1 MPQLTI
7 VPAGDRA
14 LAIKVGDTISP
25 EINST
30 VRNLVITLEK
40 QQIPAILDIVPTYC
54 SILINYDP
62 LISSLDDLT
71 IKIKELGGAINDS
84 AVESPRTIKIP
95 TVYGGNY
102 GPELDYVA
110 QFNGLTELEVID
122 IHSSNDYLVYAM
134 GFTPGFTY
142 LGGLSNRI
150 VTPRLQ
156 TPRTEIPAGSVGIA
170 EQQTGIYPIESPGG
184 WQLIGRTPVK
194 LFDPTK
200 NPPVM
205 VEPGDYIRFV
215 PISSEEYE
223 RIANEEN
230 KLEFEKKNQ

>member
-1 MPQLTI
+1 MSRLTI
-7 VPAGDRA
+7 VPAGDKA

-25 EINST
+25 EINLA
-30 VRNLVITLEK
+30 VRNLSVILEN
-40 QQIPAILDIVPTYC
+40 QQIPAVLDIVPTYC

-62 LISSLDDLT
+62 LISSLDELT
-71 IKIKELGGAINDS
+71 IKIKDLGKNINDS
-84 AVESPRTIKIP
+84 TVGSPRTIEIP
-95 TVYGGNY
+95 TVYGGIY
-102 GPELDYVA
+102 GPELGYVA
-110 QFNGLTELEVID
+110 QFNGLTELQVID
-122 IHSSNDYLVYAM
+122 IHSGTDYLVYAM

-142 LGGLSNRI
+142 LGGLSDKI

-184 WQLIGRTPVK
+184 WQLIGRTPVN

-200 NPPVM
+200 SPPVI

-215 PISSEEYE
+215 QISSEEYE
-223 RIANEEN
+223 RIASLNLSEKTNE
-230 KLEFEKKNQ
+230 

>member
-1 MPQLTI
+1 MSRLTI
-7 VPAGDRA
+7 VPAGDKA
-14 LAIKVGDTISP
+14 LAIKVGETISP
-25 EINST
+25 EINLA
-30 VRNLVITLEK
+30 VRNLSVILEN
-40 QQIPAILDIVPTYC
+40 QQIPAVLDIVPTYC

-62 LISSLDDLT
+62 LISSLDELA
-71 IKIKELGGAINDS
+71 IKIKDLGKNINDS
-84 AVESPRTIKIP
+84 TVGSPRTIEIP
-95 TVYGGNY
+95 TVYGGAY
-102 GPELDYVA
+102 GPELGYVA
-110 QFNGLTELEVID
+110 QFNGLTELQVID
-122 IHSSNDYLVYAM
+122 IHSGTDYLVYAM

-142 LGGLSNRI
+142 LGGLSDKI

-184 WQLIGRTPVK
+184 WQLIGRTPVN

-200 NPPVM
+200 SPPVI

-223 RIANEEN
+223 RIASLNLSEKTNE
-230 KLEFEKKNQ
+230 

>member
-1 MPQLTI
+1 MSRLTI
-7 VPAGDRA
+7 VPAGDKA

-25 EINST
+25 EINLA
-30 VRNLVITLEK
+30 VRNLSVILEN
-40 QQIPAILDIVPTYC
+40 QQIPAVLDIVPTYC

-62 LISSLDDLT
+62 LISSLDELS
-71 IKIKELGGAINDS
+71 IKIKDLGKNINDS
-84 AVESPRTIKIP
+84 TVGSPRTIEIP
-95 TVYGGNY
+95 TVYGGIY
-102 GPELDYVA
+102 GPELGYVA
-110 QFNGLTELEVID
+110 QFNGLTELQVID
-122 IHSSNDYLVYAM
+122 IHSGTDYLVYAM

-142 LGGLSNRI
+142 LGGLSDKI

-184 WQLIGRTPVK
+184 WQLIGRTPVN

-200 NPPVM
+200 SPPVI

-223 RIANEEN
+223 RIASLNLSEKTNE
-230 KLEFEKKNQ
+230 

>member
-1 MPQLTI
+1 MSRLTI
-7 VPAGDRA
+7 VPAGDKA
-14 LAIKVGDTISP
+14 LAIKVGETISP
-25 EINST
+25 EINLA
-30 VRNLVITLEK
+30 VRNLSVILEN
-40 QQIPAILDIVPTYC
+40 QQIPAVLDIVPTYC

-62 LISSLDDLT
+62 LISSLDELA
-71 IKIKELGGAINDS
+71 IKIKDLGKNINDS
-84 AVESPRTIKIP
+84 TVGSPRTIEIP
-95 TVYGGNY
+95 TVYGGVY
-102 GPELDYVA
+102 GPELGYVA
-110 QFNGLTELEVID
+110 QFNGLTELQVID
-122 IHSSNDYLVYAM
+122 IHSGTDYLVYAM

-142 LGGLSNRI
+142 LGGLSDKI

-184 WQLIGRTPVK
+184 WQLIGRTPVN

-200 NPPVM
+200 SPPVI

-223 RIANEEN
+223 RIASLNLSEKTNE
-230 KLEFEKKNQ
+230 

>member
-1 MPQLTI
+1 MSRLTI
-7 VPAGDRA
+7 VPAGDKA
-14 LAIKVGDTISP
+14 LAIKVGETISP
-25 EINST
+25 EINLA
-30 VRNLVITLEK
+30 VRNLSVILEN
-40 QQIPAILDIVPTYC
+40 QQIPAVLDIVPTYC

-62 LISSLDDLT
+62 LISSLDELT
-71 IKIKELGGAINDS
+71 IKIKDLGKNINDS
-84 AVESPRTIKIP
+84 TVGSPRTIEIP
-95 TVYGGNY
+95 TVYGGIY
-102 GPELDYVA
+102 GPELGYVA
-110 QFNGLTELEVID
+110 QFNGLTELQVID
-122 IHSSNDYLVYAM
+122 IHSGTDYLVYAM

-142 LGGLSNRI
+142 LGGLSDKI

-184 WQLIGRTPVK
+184 WQLIGRTPVN

-200 NPPVM
+200 SPPVI

-223 RIANEEN
+223 RIASLNLSEKTNE
-230 KLEFEKKNQ
+230 

>member
-1 MPQLTI
+1 MSRLTI
-7 VPAGDRA
+7 VPAGDKA

-25 EINST
+25 EINLA
-30 VRNLVITLEK
+30 VRNLSVILEN
-40 QQIPAILDIVPTYC
+40 QQIPAVLDIVPTYC

-62 LISSLDDLT
+62 LISSLDELA
-71 IKIKELGGAINDS
+71 IKIKDLGNNINDS
-84 AVESPRTIKIP
+84 TVGSPRTIEIP
-95 TVYGGNY
+95 TVYGGIY
-102 GPELDYVA
+102 GPELGYVA
-110 QFNGLTELEVID
+110 QFNGLTELQVID
-122 IHSSNDYLVYAM
+122 IHSGTDYLVYAM

-142 LGGLSNRI
+142 LGGLSDKI

-184 WQLIGRTPVK
+184 WQLIGRTPVN

-200 NPPVM
+200 SPPVI

-215 PISSEEYE
+215 QISSEEYE
-223 RIANEEN
+223 RIASLNLSEKTNE
-230 KLEFEKKNQ
+230 

>member
-1 MPQLTI
+1 MSRLTI
-7 VPAGDRA
+7 VPAGDKA

-25 EINST
+25 EINLA
-30 VRNLVITLEK
+30 VRNLSVILEN
-40 QQIPAILDIVPTYC
+40 QQIPAVLDIVPTYC

-62 LISSLDDLT
+62 LISSLDELA
-71 IKIKELGGAINDS
+71 IKIKDLGKNINDS
-84 AVESPRTIKIP
+84 TVGSPRTIEIP
-95 TVYGGNY
+95 TVYGGIY
-102 GPELDYVA
+102 GPELGYVA
-110 QFNGLTELEVID
+110 QFNGLTELQVID
-122 IHSSNDYLVYAM
+122 IHSGTDYLVYAM

-142 LGGLSNRI
+142 LGGLSDKI

-184 WQLIGRTPVK
+184 WQLIGRTPVN

-200 NPPVM
+200 SPPVI

-223 RIANEEN
+223 RIASLNLSEKTNE
-230 KLEFEKKNQ
+230 

>member
-1 MPQLTI
+1 MSHLTI
-7 VPAGDRA
+7 VPAGDKA

-25 EINST
+25 EINLA
-30 VRNLVITLEK
+30 VRNLSVILEN
-40 QQIPAILDIVPTYC
+40 QQIPAVLDIVPTYC

-62 LISSLDDLT
+62 LISSLDELS
-71 IKIKELGGAINDS
+71 IKIKDLGKNINDS
-84 AVESPRTIKIP
+84 TVGSPRTIEIP
-95 TVYGGNY
+95 TVYGGIY
-102 GPELDYVA
+102 GPELGYVA
-110 QFNGLTELEVID
+110 QFNGLTELQVID
-122 IHSSNDYLVYAM
+122 IHSGTDYLVYAM

-142 LGGLSNRI
+142 LGGLSDKI

-184 WQLIGRTPVK
+184 WQLIGRTPVN

-200 NPPVM
+200 SPPVI

-223 RIANEEN
+223 RIASLNLSEKTNE
-230 KLEFEKKNQ
+230 

>member
-1 MPQLTI
+1 MSRLTI
-7 VPAGDRA
+7 VPAGDKA

-25 EINST
+25 EINLA
-30 VRNLVITLEK
+30 VRNLSVILEN
-40 QQIPAILDIVPTYC
+40 QQIPAVLDIVPTYC

-62 LISSLDDLT
+62 LISSLDELA
-71 IKIKELGGAINDS
+71 IKIKDLGKNINDS
-84 AVESPRTIKIP
+84 TVGSPRTIEIP
-95 TVYGGNY
+95 TVYGGIY

-110 QFNGLTELEVID
+110 QFNGLTELQVID
-122 IHSSNDYLVYAM
+122 IHSDTDYLVYAM

-142 LGGLSNRI
+142 LGGLSDKI

-184 WQLIGRTPVK
+184 WQLIGRTPVN
-194 LFDPTK
+194 LFDSTK
-200 NPPVM
+200 SPPVI

-223 RIANEEN
+223 RIASLNLSEKTNE
-230 KLEFEKKNQ
+230 